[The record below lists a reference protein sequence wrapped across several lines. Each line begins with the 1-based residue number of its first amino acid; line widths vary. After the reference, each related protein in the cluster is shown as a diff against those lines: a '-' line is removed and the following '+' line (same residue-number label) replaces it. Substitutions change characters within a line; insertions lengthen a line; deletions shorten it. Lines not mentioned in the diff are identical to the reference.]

1 MNISEIEKMVG
12 AVISQNP
19 ELQKMIKTV
28 SVFGSHA
35 RGTATEKSDID
46 LLVEFSEVPDLI
58 QFISYK
64 HLFEDFSK
72 RKIDFLT
79 AEMLSKYFRDD
90 VVSQSKKIY
99 G

>member
-1 MNISEIEKMVG
+1 MTLSEIEKMVG
-12 AVISQNP
+12 EVISQNP
-19 ELQKMIKTV
+19 ELKKMIKTV

-46 LLVEFSEVPDLI
+46 LLVEFSETPDLI

-64 HLFEDFSK
+64 HLFENFSK

-79 AEMLSKYFRDD
+79 AEMLSKYFRDE
-90 VVSQSKKIY
+90 VISSSKKIY